1 MPAARKELL
10 DPISEQ
16 SSAEISTGQAD
27 FSKESKSSSFVASR
41 ANLGPSANTL
51 SHEKQIELPAP
62 ERGGTRPAV
71 KRERHWRYPA
81 SAAPGKGGEQSRLAK
96 PTSGELNVM
105 GNTPSKV
112 RGN

>member
-1 MPAARKELL
+1 MPAAKNELL

-41 ANLGPSANTL
+41 ANLGPSADTL
-51 SHEKQIELPAP
+51 SHGEKQIELPAP

-71 KRERHWRYPA
+71 KRDRHWRYPA

-96 PTSGELNVM
+96 PTSGELNAM
-105 GNTPSKV
+105 GNTPKQGS
-112 RGN
+112 G